1 MVSTGASLVLGS
13 AFLAFLMSQVFK
25 KNMDLLSSLYRVD
38 FTPEGFVFGVVWW
51 TIFASAWITSA
62 LLLFEIDGFGTM
74 PESSL
79 FLWAVAFFCCAIW
92 ATFLGLLEGEFKFYN
107 KFVLGASS
115 LLLVTATICVAIGVG
130 LSGKWKS
137 FEHLNWAVFAQSSMA
152 ILGGWLLCAS
162 TLNIAHVQLAVTSGR
177 PIDKLSDAQL
187 RQLVTDGQR
196 PKSKDDPPDRGSQW
210 LVLALAVAAAG
221 VAVALPDPLY
231 VVGPELLVLG
241 QRGPLTRF
249 TIAGMVVLLLGA
261 GGAVVRSALGM

>member
-25 KNMDLLSSLYRVD
+25 KNMELLTSLYRVD
-38 FTPEGFVFGVVWW
+38 FTPEGFVFGVAWW
-51 TIFASAWITSA
+51 TIFVSAWVTSV
-62 LLLFEIDGFGTM
+62 LLLVEIDGFGTM

-92 ATFLGLLEGEFKFYN
+92 ATFLGLLEREFEFYN

-115 LLLVTATICVAIGVG
+115 LLLVTAAVCVAIGVG

-137 FEHLNWAVFAQSSMA
+137 FGHLNWAVFAQSSMA
-152 ILGGWLLCAS
+152 IFGGWLLCAS
-162 TLNIAHVQLAVTSGR
+162 LLNIAHVQLAVTAGR
-177 PIDKLSDAQL
+177 PIGKLSNAQL
-187 RQLVTDGQR
+187 EQLVEDSQR

-210 LVLALAVAAAG
+210 LVLVLAVVAAA
-221 VAVALPDPLY
+221 VAIALPDPLY
-231 VVGPELLVLG
+231 VLGPELLVLG

-249 TIAGMVVLLLGA
+249 TIAGMVVLIMGA
-261 GGAVVRSALGM
+261 GCAVARSALGM